1 MLAACIVI
9 PHTMVTCCYLPFTVY
24 APVLRAV
31 HTPSDVTTLCTSR
44 KYEVQR
50 GRIAL
55 RAGDRQRLK
64 PRSASPSRGQLLTD
78 VFAQEIQTYCQMGLI
93 KACLGKHI
101 YFLSYLNHILHPKA
115 TGSTLGIITRPH
127 GPLSKVKRRWD
138 RDSERSSSSAL
149 WPWACYLT
157 SPSLC
162 FRVCETRMLM
172 APLEGAV
179 RIKHTHSFIQVY
191 FTNIWTLLIHQALF

>member
-1 MLAACIVI
+1 
-9 PHTMVTCCYLPFTVY
+9 MVTCCHLPFTVC

-31 HTPSDVTTLCTSR
+31 HTPGDVTTLCTSR

-50 GRIAL
+50 GQRAL
-55 RAGDRQRLK
+55 RAGDRQRIK
-64 PRSASPSRGQLLTD
+64 PRLASPSPGKPLTD

-93 KACLGKHI
+93 KACLGKQI
-101 YFLSYLNHILHPKA
+101 YFLSYLNHIWHSKA

-127 GPLSKVKRRWD
+127 GPLSEVKRRWD
-138 RDSERSSSSAL
+138 RDSERSSWSAP
-149 WPWACYLT
+149 WPWALYLT
-157 SPSLC
+157 SLSLC

-172 APLEGAV
+172 APLESAV

-191 FTNIWTLLIHQALF
+191 FINIWSLLIYQALF